1 MFTLLALGQLSGMV
15 WKSTSA
21 MPASFILPLK
31 VQNQSKLS
39 QFIDWYET
47 FYTSTNP
54 DTGRKR
60 KGNAKKFLLEELE
73 ALVSTGKSSSSLP
86 KVIED
91 FKKAS
96 LLSPELQKAKQNL
109 SESDFAKLVE
119 LMEKAG
125 A

>member
-1 MFTLLALGQLSGMV
+1 
-15 WKSTSA
+15 
-21 MPASFILPLK
+21 MPATSILALK

-47 FYTSTNP
+47 FYTTINP

-73 ALVSTGKSSSSLP
+73 LLVSSGKLSSSFP

-96 LLSPELQKAKQNL
+96 VLSPELQKAKQNL

>member
-1 MFTLLALGQLSGMV
+1 
-15 WKSTSA
+15 
-21 MPASFILPLK
+21 MPASFLFPLK

-73 ALVSTGKSSSSLP
+73 ELVSTGKVSASLP

-109 SESDFAKLVE
+109 SDSDFAKLVE

>member
-1 MFTLLALGQLSGMV
+1 
-15 WKSTSA
+15 
-21 MPASFILPLK
+21 MPASYLFPLK

-73 ALVSTGKSSSSLP
+73 ELVSTGKVSASLP

-109 SESDFAKLVE
+109 SDSDFAKLVE

>member
-1 MFTLLALGQLSGMV
+1 MI
-15 WKSTSA
+15 
-21 MPASFILPLK
+21 MPASFLFPIK

-47 FYTSTNP
+47 FHTTTNT

-60 KGNAKKFLLEELE
+60 KGNAKKFITEELE
-73 ALVSTGKSSSSLP
+73 HLVSSGKSSPSFP

-96 LLSPELQKAKQNL
+96 VLSPELQKAKQNL
-109 SESDFAKLVE
+109 SEADFAKLVE

>member
-1 MFTLLALGQLSGMV
+1 
-15 WKSTSA
+15 
-21 MPASFILPLK
+21 MPAAFLFPLK

-47 FYTSTNP
+47 FHTSVNP
-54 DTGRKR
+54 ETGRKR

-73 ALVSTGKSSSSLP
+73 ALVSTGKVSAMLP

-109 SESDFAKLVE
+109 SDSDFAKLVE

>member
-1 MFTLLALGQLSGMV
+1 MIG
-15 WKSTSA
+15 KNKNP
-21 MPASFILPLK
+21 MPSSFLLPLK

-47 FYTSTNP
+47 FYTSINP

-60 KGNAKKFLLEELE
+60 KGNAKKFLVEELE
-73 ALVSTGKSSSSLP
+73 ALVSTGKSSVSFP
-86 KVIED
+86 KVIDD

-96 LLSPELQKAKQNL
+96 VLSPELQKAKQNL
-109 SESDFAKLVE
+109 SESEFAKLVE

>member
-1 MFTLLALGQLSGMV
+1 MIGQSIP
-15 WKSTSA
+15 A
-21 MPASFILPLK
+21 MPASFLFPLK

-39 QFIDWYET
+39 HFINWYET

-73 ALVSTGKSSSSLP
+73 ALVSTGKVSSSLP

-91 FKKAS
+91 FKNAS
-96 LLSPELQKAKQNL
+96 LLSPELQNAKQNL
-109 SESDFAKLVE
+109 SDSDFAKLVE

>member
-1 MFTLLALGQLSGMV
+1 MISQS
-15 WKSTSA
+15 SPA
-21 MPASFILPLK
+21 MPATSILALK

-47 FYTSTNP
+47 FYTSINP

-96 LLSPELQKAKQNL
+96 LLSPELQKAKLIL
-109 SESDFAKLVE
+109 SDADFAKLVE

>member
-1 MFTLLALGQLSGMV
+1 
-15 WKSTSA
+15 
-21 MPASFILPLK
+21 MPASFVFPLK

-47 FYTSTNP
+47 FYTTTNP

-73 ALVSTGKSSSSLP
+73 ALVSTGKSSSALP

-96 LLSPELQKAKQNL
+96 ILSPELQKAKQNL

>member
-1 MFTLLALGQLSGMV
+1 MIGLNIL
-15 WKSTSA
+15 A
-21 MPASFILPLK
+21 MPAAFLFPLK

-47 FYTSTNP
+47 FHTTVNP
-54 DTGRKR
+54 ETGRKR

-73 ALVSTGKSSSSLP
+73 ALVSTGKASAILP

-91 FKKAS
+91 FKKVS

-109 SESDFAKLVE
+109 SDSDFAKLVE

>member
-1 MFTLLALGQLSGMV
+1 MP
-15 WKSTSA
+15 STS
-21 MPASFILPLK
+21 ILALK

-47 FYTSTNP
+47 FYTSINP

-73 ALVSTGKSSSSLP
+73 LLVSSGKSSPSFP
-86 KVIED
+86 QVIED

-109 SESDFAKLVE
+109 SDADFAKLVE

>member
-1 MFTLLALGQLSGMV
+1 MIGKCSP
-15 WKSTSA
+15 A
-21 MPASFILPLK
+21 MPASFIFPLK

-39 QFIDWYET
+39 QFLDWYET

-73 ALVSTGKSSSSLP
+73 VLVSTGKVSSSLP

-91 FKKAS
+91 FNKAS

-109 SESDFAKLVE
+109 SDSEFAKLVE
-119 LMEKAG
+119 LMEKASV
-125 A
+125 